1 LLNWLLEKGYV
12 KELPIENGLKRY
24 ELTANGKA
32 LLEDQKTTRRK
43 FREQGG
49 FAPGAFFD
57 NFITKIPTEK
67 TAEIREAMK
76 RLAISFFHLGM
87 TLQEKSS
94 AEAISE
100 SLKVVNEAA
109 AKLEEINSK
118 LKGEAK

>member
-1 LLNWLLEKGYV
+1 
-12 KELPIENGLKRY
+12 
-24 ELTANGKA
+24 
-32 LLEDQKTTRRK
+32 
-43 FREQGG
+43 
-49 FAPGAFFD
+49 
-57 NFITKIPTEK
+57 
-67 TAEIREAMK
+67 MK